1 MIGVVSS
8 TSLAKKVVEI
18 KEIAVIV
25 RDFRGFVPGS
35 AGRDVKVFVQGSTGY
50 YKDQHRLWFRSQE

>member
-18 KEIAVIV
+18 KEVVVIV

-35 AGRDVKVFVQGSTGY
+35 AGWDFKGFVQGSTAY